1 MPLLEAKSWKRLP
14 SLYGPTTTEA
24 VANPDVP
31 VAAAILT
38 TCATP
43 GASTGVTCTIP
54 FPSDTAELRAV
65 VSTGAAAQDPR
76 SAQAPSHA
84 YAV

>member
-1 MPLLEAKSWKRLP
+1 MV
-14 SLYGPTTTEA
+14 YGSTTTDA

-31 VAAAILT
+31 LAAAILT

-54 FPSDTAELRAV
+54 LPSETAELRAV
-65 VSTGAAAQDPR
+65 ISTGADAQAPR